1 MRNIA
6 ILALASMVVL
16 GTAEALAKTADT
28 DHIPEVSV
36 SSSSTH
42 PYCMPYGYKRG
53 FNHHQDGQYNY
64 SYIFGGI
71 ALTEHQREQMWNL
84 VKKQHQYEQ
93 PQLDM
98 RAEHRKLR
106 ALLATEDFD
115 EAEVRS
121 QLEKIAE
128 KNVALGVE
136 IARIS
141 NQIYQLLTPEQ
152 KGLLKNC
159 LKQTNV
165 KLEK

>member
-16 GTAEALAKTADT
+16 RTTGALAKTADT
-28 DHIPEVSV
+28 DHIPEVN
-36 SSSSTH
+36 SSAAY
-42 PYCMPYGYKRG
+42 PYCMSYGYKRS
-53 FNHHQDGQYNY
+53 FNHHRDSQYNY

-71 ALTEHQREQMWNL
+71 ALTEQQREQMWNL

-93 PQLDM
+93 PLIDM
-98 RAEHRKLR
+98 RDEHRKLN
-106 ALLATEDFD
+106 ALLAEEDFD

-136 IARIS
+136 IARIN
-141 NQIYQLLTPEQ
+141 NQVYQLLTPEQ
-152 KGLLKNC
+152 KALLKNR

-165 KLEK
+165 NVKLEK

>member
-16 GTAEALAKTADT
+16 GTTEALAKTADT
-28 DHIPEVSV
+28 DHISEV
-36 SSSSTH
+36 SSSSVH

-53 FNHHQDGQYNY
+53 FNHHRDSQYNY

-71 ALTEHQREQMWNL
+71 ALTEQQREEMWNL

-98 RAEHRKLR
+98 RAEHRKLN
-106 ALLATEDFD
+106 ALLAAEDFD

-121 QLEKIAE
+121 QLEKIA
-128 KNVALGVE
+128 KNNVALGVE
-136 IARIS
+136 VARIS
-141 NQIYQLLTPEQ
+141 NQVYQLLTPEQ
-152 KGLLKNC
+152 KELLKNR
-159 LKQTNV
+159 LKQMNV

>member
-16 GTAEALAKTADT
+16 RTTGALAKTADT
-28 DHIPEVSV
+28 DHIPGIN
-36 SSSSTH
+36 SSAAY
-42 PYCMPYGYKRG
+42 PYCMPYGYKRN
-53 FNHHQDGQYNY
+53 FNHHRDSQYNY

-71 ALTEHQREQMWNL
+71 ALTEQQREQMWNL
-84 VKKQHQYEQ
+84 VKKQHQHEQ
-93 PQLDM
+93 PLIDM
-98 RAEHRKLR
+98 RDEHRKLN
-106 ALLATEDFD
+106 ALLAAEGFD
-115 EAEVRS
+115 EVEVRS

-141 NQIYQLLTPEQ
+141 NLVYQLLTPEQ
-152 KGLLKNC
+152 KALLKNR
-159 LKQTNV
+159 LKQMNV